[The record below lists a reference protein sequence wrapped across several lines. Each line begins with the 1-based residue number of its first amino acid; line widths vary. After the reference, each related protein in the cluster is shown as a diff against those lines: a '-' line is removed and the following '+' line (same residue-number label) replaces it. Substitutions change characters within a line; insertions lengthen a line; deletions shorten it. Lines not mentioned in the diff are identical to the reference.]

1 MIWSEPVNA
10 FRKKFARWK
19 PFPPLEAIYFPL
31 PRGREAEDCVLCWRS
46 NWVGASKSSKWQV
59 SHKPLSWDE
68 GIYPWSIEK
77 DLVSFCFVKLA
88 MSGVISIVLQCLF
101 CYVFKR
107 FRGFFCW
114 IEDLFFWDSQ
124 LFLLCPAQGFFF
136 QSRKSQD
143 LRMLQY
149 HRSRYTP
156 SKNVGLKQF
165 IALN

>member
-1 MIWSEPVNA
+1 MWYEPVHA
-10 FRKKFARWK
+10 FWQTHPASKAFLLHPKLFH
-19 PFPPLEAIYFPL
+19 FPI

-46 NWVGASKSSKWQV
+46 NWVGASKWQV

-101 CYVFKR
+101 CYVLKR

-124 LFLLCPAQGFFF
+124 LFLLWPAQGFFF

-143 LRMLQY
+143 LRMLLY
-149 HRSRYTP
+149 HRSRFTP